1 MQILST
7 NGVKSVLLDLIP
19 AFERVQGMKADVVW
33 GSTVMLLERI
43 KTGASA
49 DVVFLTAEAID
60 GLIREGKVAAGSRVD
75 LARSTIGI
83 GVKKGAPR
91 PDISTPEA
99 FKRTLLACKSFA
111 FSRTGVSGVY
121 FPSVL
126 KRLGIEDAVKDKIV
140 IPGSGMA
147 VGEVVAN
154 GGAEIGVQQISELM
168 PVPGIDIVGPL
179 PGDLQMITIFSAGL
193 FAGTKEEGAAR
204 ALLRT
209 LTSSDVRDVYT
220 RRGLEPAF

>member
-19 AFERVQGMKADVVW
+19 AFERAQGIKAEVVW
-33 GSTVMLLERI
+33 GSTVMLLEQI
-43 KTGASA
+43 GKGATA
-49 DVVFLTAEAID
+49 DLVFLTAEAID
-60 GLIREGKVAAGSRVD
+60 GLIKEGKVAAGSRVD

-83 GVKKGAPR
+83 GVKKGGLK

-111 FSRTGVSGVY
+111 YSKTGVSGVY

-126 KRLGIEDAVKDKIV
+126 KRLGIEDAVRDKIV

-147 VGEVVAN
+147 VGEVIAS
-154 GGAEIGVQQISELM
+154 GGAEIGIQQVSELM
-168 PVPGIDIVGPL
+168 PVEGVDIVGPL
-179 PGDLQMITIFSAGL
+179 PGDLQMITVFSGGV
-193 FAGTKEEGAAR
+193 FANTAQAEASR
-204 ALLRT
+204 ALR
-209 LTSSDVRDVYT
+209 
-220 RRGLEPAF
+220 